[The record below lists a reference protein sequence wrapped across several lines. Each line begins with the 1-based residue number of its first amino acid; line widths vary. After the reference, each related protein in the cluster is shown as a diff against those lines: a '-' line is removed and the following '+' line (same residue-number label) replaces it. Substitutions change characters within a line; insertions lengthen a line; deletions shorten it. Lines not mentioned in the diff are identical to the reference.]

1 MLFAN
6 ALKRTLAVAEEI
18 GIYAM
23 VVDAISKEAECFYT
37 QYGGTISRLISRHN
51 IDEQLKARGWAG
63 TINSPLQYC
72 SICSEVDFRWLSI
85 HGMSKPTGI
94 GLPASF

>member
-1 MLFAN
+1 VSGNQVEFDTRQGQGLGQMLFAN

-37 QYGGTISRLISRHN
+37 QYGGTISRF
-51 IDEQLKARGWAG
+51 RGVRFAHLMF
-63 TINSPLQYC
+63 SP
-72 SICSEVDFRWLSI
+72 
-85 HGMSKPTGI
+85 
-94 GLPASF
+94 